1 MYMKLTTL
9 QQIENKLLEGFET
22 MYLYIEEDWSYD
34 TVTVNVKDLL
44 QAIAINEEFV
54 VGDYDYVL
62 HTTGRNTDREGNLLG
77 LAKDDLMSGS
87 GCYNVFAD
95 EQEVID
101 FCVKMYI
108 EDRMEDDD
116 TSVSIAEATKFV
128 VNGSN
133 GSFKIK

>member
-1 MYMKLTTL
+1 MYMNLTTL

-44 QAIAINEEFV
+44 QAIAIGEEYV
-54 VGDYDYVL
+54 VGDYDYTIYSV
-62 HTTGRNTDREGNLLG
+62 GRNTDRDGNLLG

-101 FCVKMYI
+101 FCVKQYI

-116 TSVSIAEATKFV
+116 TSVSLAEAEKFV

-133 GSFKIK
+133 GSYKIK